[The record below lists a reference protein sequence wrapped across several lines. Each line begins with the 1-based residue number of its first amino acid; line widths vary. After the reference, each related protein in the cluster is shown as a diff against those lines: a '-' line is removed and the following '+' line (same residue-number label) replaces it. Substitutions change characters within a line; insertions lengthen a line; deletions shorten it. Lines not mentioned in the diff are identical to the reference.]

1 MKILGQILLWLGFLS
16 GSLATVFHSPGKGLE
31 YVKGLTQ
38 TDVDDAG
45 MRFQLPDLS
54 GLEVPEDG
62 WNLIQWPWY
71 LISVAVAIAGVVLLY
86 TGKSAEG
93 QKSEKTK
100 ANLEEIKRSLGR
112 LIANISTFK
121 KTMQKLPPSQ
131 ITKYIDDELAEDF
144 RIFADGRDSITAEHD
159 LSVFAEVMSQFA
171 AGERAVNRAWSAA
184 ADGYVD
190 EAETCIER
198 AEQMLRTAQ
207 TELVTASS

>member
-16 GSLATVFHSPGKGLE
+16 GALATVFHSPGKGLN

-38 TDVDDAG
+38 DQVDEAG
-45 MRFQLPDLS
+45 MRFELPDLS
-54 GLEVPEDG
+54 GLEIPADG

-86 TGKSAEG
+86 AGKSSEG
-93 QKSEKTK
+93 KKSEKTK
-100 ANLEEIKRSLGR
+100 ANLEEIKKSLDR
-112 LIANISTFK
+112 LIVNVSSFK
-121 KTMQKLPPSQ
+121 KSMQTMPPSQ
-131 ITKYIDDELAEDF
+131 MTKHIDDVLADDF
-144 RIFADGRDSITAEHD
+144 RIFADGRDSITAEHG
-159 LSVFAEVMSQFA
+159 LPVFAEVMSQFA

-198 AEQMLRTAQ
+198 AEQMLRVAQ
-207 TELVTASS
+207 TELISAS